1 MNAPDWARELVKL
14 VVLPPTGLLVL
25 ALLGLVIARYR
36 PRTGRT
42 LATVSVLALM
52 LLAMPVVGELLVRAV
67 GAVSPLDASEAKHA
81 QAIVVLSGGTRR
93 YAAEYGGPTVSGLT
107 LERVR
112 YGARLARQTGL
123 PVLVSGGRVRNAP
136 PEALLM
142 REVMSEFGVP
152 VRWVETRARTTH
164 ENAVNSAAILR
175 ANGIRRVILVG
186 HSFDFPRSRRE
197 FEAAGIDAIPAPV
210 DIPSNAPLDFGDFWP
225 SVGGL
230 RLSYYGMY
238 EMLANALYSMRSSD
252 ATAAEGGRGANAN
265 RAVR

>member
-1 MNAPDWARELVKL
+1 MNAPEWARELVKL
-14 VVLPPTGLLVL
+14 VVLPPAGLLLL
-25 ALLGLVIARYR
+25 ALVALVIARYR

-42 LATVSVLALM
+42 LATLSVLALM
-52 LLAMPVVGELLVRAV
+52 VLAMPVVGGLLVRAV
-67 GAVSPLDASEAKHA
+67 GEVSPLDAADAKNA

-93 YAAEYGGPTVSGLT
+93 YAAEYGGPTVSTLT
-107 LERVR
+107 LERAR

-142 REVMSEFGVP
+142 REVMSEFGIQ

-186 HSFDFPRSRRE
+186 HSFDFPRSREE
-197 FEAAGIDAIPAPV
+197 FEAAGIDAIPAPI

-238 EMLANALYSMRSSD
+238 EILANTLYAMRSAD
-252 ATAAEGGRGANAN
+252 ARAVEGERGANAN
-265 RAVR
+265 RALR

>member
-1 MNAPDWARELVKL
+1 MIDWARELVKL
-14 VVLPPTGLLVL
+14 VVLPPTGLLLL
-25 ALLGLVIARYR
+25 AFVGLVIAGRR
-36 PRTGRT
+36 PRMGRT
-42 LATVSVLALM
+42 LATLSLLALT
-52 LLAMPVVGELLVRAV
+52 LLAMPAVGGFLVRAV
-67 GAVSPLDASEAKHA
+67 GAVTPFDAANAKDA
-81 QAIVVLSGGTRR
+81 QAIVILSGGTRR
-93 YAAEYGGPTVSGLT
+93 YAAEYGGATVGTLT

-136 PEALLM
+136 PEGLLM

-175 ANGIRRVILVG
+175 ANGIHRVILVA
-186 HSFDFPRSRRE
+186 HSFDFPRSRKE
-197 FEAAGIDAIPAPV
+197 FQAAGIDAIPAPIS
-210 DIPSNAPLDFGDFWP
+210 IPGNAPLDWGDFWP

-230 RLSYYGMY
+230 RLSYYGIY
-238 EMLANALYSMRSSD
+238 EILANALYSMRSTT
-252 ATAAEGGRGANAN
+252 TAAEVGRAANAN